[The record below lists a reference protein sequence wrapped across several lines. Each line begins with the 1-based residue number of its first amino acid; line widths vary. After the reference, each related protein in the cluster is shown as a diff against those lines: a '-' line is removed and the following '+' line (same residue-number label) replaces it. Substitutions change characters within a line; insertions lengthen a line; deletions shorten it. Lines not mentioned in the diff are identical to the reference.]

1 MNDDFP
7 QRIDFA
13 QARDIIARVTAGRR
27 LPAAPVALA
36 RALGG
41 VLAEPVDATAPL
53 PGFDNAA
60 MDGFALRGEDAAAA
74 TGDGL
79 RLVGEQ
85 FAGGDRAARIGPG
98 ECVRITTGAPLPA
111 GADTIVVK
119 ENVAVRDGRVVALVE
134 PVAGAHVRH
143 AGEDVRP
150 GDRVLE
156 AGVRLQPA
164 QLGLAAAL
172 GLPTLPVVRRP
183 TVALFTTGDE
193 LVPPGQTL
201 GPGQIHDSNRPLLQA
216 LLRAEGLE
224 PVAWPALPDDPARM
238 LAALRDNAFSFD
250 LLVTCGGVSA
260 GEKDHLPGL
269 LQAHG
274 GIFFWKVM
282 MKPGMP
288 VLFGRLDDAL
298 VLGLPGNPV
307 SVLATF
313 LTLGRDLLDGLE
325 GVAAPRRRWR
335 ARLAAPLAKRHA
347 RREFLRGRLDVDAGG
362 GLVATPDP
370 ADGSHRLRGAADADV
385 LLVLPEGPRQFAPGD
400 VVEAIPL
407 GRAD

>member
-156 AGVRLQPA
+156 AGVRLQP
-164 QLGLAAAL
+164 LLA
-172 GLPTLPVVRRP
+172 
-183 TVALFTTGDE
+183 
-193 LVPPGQTL
+193 
-201 GPGQIHDSNRPLLQA
+201 
-216 LLRAEGLE
+216 
-224 PVAWPALPDDPARM
+224 
-238 LAALRDNAFSFD
+238 
-250 LLVTCGGVSA
+250 
-260 GEKDHLPGL
+260 
-269 LQAHG
+269 
-274 GIFFWKVM
+274 
-282 MKPGMP
+282 
-288 VLFGRLDDAL
+288 
-298 VLGLPGNPV
+298 
-307 SVLATF
+307 
-313 LTLGRDLLDGLE
+313 
-325 GVAAPRRRWR
+325 RWR
-335 ARLAAPLAKRHA
+335 ATALA
-347 RREFLRGRLDVDAGG
+347 E
-362 GLVATPDP
+362 
-370 ADGSHRLRGAADADV
+370 AADAA
-385 LLVLPEGPRQFAPGD
+385 LVAGDASARALVDALCLARVSIAPIRLRNLNTPAD
-400 VVEAIPL
+400 LHEA
-407 GRAD
+407 RR